1 LKVFALKMGAFVA
14 LFLVFA
20 FLLGRWM
27 DKGVATHYDLQYEE
41 AIHPGVKANLIIL
54 GASHATH
61 GINPKY
67 LEGDQFRAYNLA
79 LNGGNPVFYREW
91 YDKVLSRY
99 YPRPSHVLYA
109 ADWFMF
115 DDQRLARRFEQD
127 SKYFPFRLFIEEMGN
142 LGAFETLLLNR
153 FTVIRD
159 RKKVFS
165 LLFKKKRY
173 EDFYVL
179 AKYYRGFVPYEAR
192 RDLHKAKAIRITH
205 RPEQLEA
212 FEGILD
218 RFARDR
224 IKVVLVQVPEYIPGR
239 ESPAIE
245 ENRER
250 LTRIARE
257 RKLLFLDYNGEK
269 ASNINYEKALFSDW
283 GHMNEK
289 GAELFSRRLR
299 EDLEGLFR
307 GTSGSEAPDKRQSLR
322 IGP

>member
-1 LKVFALKMGAFVA
+1 LSLKGFALKLGAFA
-14 LFLVFA
+14 GLFLLFA

-41 AIHPGVKANLIIL
+41 AIHPKVKANLIVL

-61 GINPKY
+61 GINPRY
-67 LEGDQFRAYNLA
+67 LEGDRVRAYNLA
-79 LNGGNPVFYREW
+79 LNGGNPVFYLEW

-99 YPRPSHVLYA
+99 YPRPSLVLYA

-115 DDQRLARRFEQD
+115 DDHLLARRFEQD
-127 SKYFPFRLFIEEMGN
+127 SKYFPFRLFVAEMGN
-142 LGAFETLLLNR
+142 SGAFETLLLNR

-159 RKKVFS
+159 RKKLFS
-165 LLFKKKRY
+165 LLFRRKRY

-179 AKYYRGFVPYEAR
+179 AKYYRGFVPFESK
-192 RDLHKAKAIRITH
+192 RDLHKTKAIRITH
-205 RPEQLEA
+205 RPEQLKA

-218 RFARDR
+218 RLARDG

-239 ESPAIE
+239 ESPAIA

-257 RKLLFLDYNGEK
+257 RNLPFLDYNGER
-269 ASNINYEKALFSDW
+269 ASNINYERAFFSDW
-283 GHMNEK
+283 GHLNEK
-289 GAELFSRRLR
+289 GAEVFSMRLR
-299 EDLEGLFR
+299 EDLGELLRWAGGLE
-307 GTSGSEAPDKRQSLR
+307 TPDYRR
-322 IGP
+322 